1 MESLNETIIN
11 RLKEE
16 ESLMREVLRNIHDF
30 SDESKHAFF
39 KEARKEYFK
48 VLRMVNFKREFA
60 VFFYYESVL
69 SENDFVSCLLIFFQ
83 LSHNYG
89 VDCTEH
95 ICLCFMLADMFLY
108 KSDVSDNSKKKKK
121 YPLAIFFVAHKMLKT
136 TFPCSHELCEVV
148 KMYRLPYFT
157 GDKKTTRKKSV
168 IHAEQKL
175 LESLDFH
182 LHILTPW
189 ALLTEV
195 VSLAPESW
203 KKTFMRAIKIAMGKC
218 LRIVFVYF
226 GDCLFF
232 LKSFTD
238 LQRLL

>member
-95 ICLCFMLADMFLY
+95 TCLCFMLADMFLY

-121 YPLAIFFVAHKMLKT
+121 YPLAIFFVTHKM
-136 TFPCSHELCEVV
+136 
-148 KMYRLPYFT
+148 
-157 GDKKTTRKKSV
+157 
-168 IHAEQKL
+168 
-175 LESLDFH
+175 
-182 LHILTPW
+182 
-189 ALLTEV
+189 
-195 VSLAPESW
+195 
-203 KKTFMRAIKIAMGKC
+203 IKIFHAPLSSVK
-218 LRIVFVYF
+218 LQRDT
-226 GDCLFF
+226 DCLSS
-232 LKSFTD
+232 LGTLGTRGILEKRVSFIQSRPYSDHLISIFTFS
-238 LQRLL
+238 LHGLC